1 MPKAFDFS
9 NPPFDRLT
17 GRELERFKACL
28 DVAFFRKGQTVIRA
42 GEVPESFFIVIK
54 GAVHEVHA
62 GEVVAVHGPSDC
74 FDNSLLVERQS
85 RHAFIVQEEAIC
97 YLLPVDELID
107 LTANNKAFAEFFF
120 RDISLKLDALAARQ
134 TIRELQPVMMAQVR
148 DAYIH
153 PPLYVDTAT
162 SAYEAARLMKDRKAT
177 SLLVRDRD
185 RVGIVTGFDLRDLVI
200 LQRKPLETPVGEAA
214 SYDPITVEAD
224 DLLVEALLRMT
235 KHGIRR
241 LVVLNQGQIL
251 GVLEQIDLLS
261 FMSSQSHIVA
271 VQIAR
276 AGSIEDLHRASAQL
290 TKLVQVLHG
299 HGTKIPHITQLVAE
313 LSRRIAAKL
322 YGMVAPPE
330 LVANSCLM
338 VMGSEGRAD
347 QVLRTD
353 QDNGLILRDGFEWEG
368 LDRLA
373 QQFTEGML
381 AIGYPPC
388 PGGVMVSNPAWRRSL
403 SSWREQIR
411 TWVATPD
418 EQALMNVAIFYDAAP
433 AAGDPDLLKTAK
445 AWLVELAAADK
456 AFCARFAKAIETFD
470 VPLGIF
476 SSIIV
481 ERGEHKD
488 QLDLKK
494 GGIFP
499 VVHGV
504 RALAL
509 EHKLTQT
516 NTIERIYRLKEL
528 GLFDQEFATNLAEA
542 YNFLLGLRLHA
553 RLAKLQLEQPLD
565 NFIRPFDLNRF
576 ERDLLKDSL
585 GIVNQFRDLV
595 RYHFHLK
602 MF

>member
-1 MPKAFDFS
+1 VPKAFDFS

-17 GRELERFKACL
+17 GRELERFKASL
-28 DVAFFRKGQTVIRA
+28 DVAFYRKGDTVIRA
-42 GEVPESFFIVIK
+42 GAVPESFFVIIK
-54 GAVHEVHA
+54 GAVQELNA
-62 GEVVAVHGPSDC
+62 GEVVAVHGPNDC
-74 FDNSLLVERQS
+74 FDTSLLVERQS
-85 RHAFIVQEEAIC
+85 RHAFIVEEEAIC

-153 PPLYVDTAT
+153 PPLYVDITT
-162 SAYEAARLMKDRKAT
+162 SAYDAARLMSEQKAT
-177 SLLVRDRD
+177 SLLVRDGD
-185 RVGIVTGFDLRDLVI
+185 RVGIVTGFDLRELVI

-214 SYDPITVEAD
+214 SYDLISVEAT
-224 DLLVEALLRMT
+224 DLLIEALLRMT

-241 LVVLNQGQIL
+241 LVVCDQGRIV

-261 FMSSQSHIVA
+261 FLSSQSHIVA

-276 AGSIEDLHRASAQL
+276 ATTIEDLRRASAQL
-290 TKLVQVLHG
+290 TNLVRVLHG
-299 HGTKIPHITQLVAE
+299 HGTKISYVTQLVAE
-313 LSRRIAAKL
+313 LSRRIGAKL
-322 YGMVAPPE
+322 YAMVAPPE
-330 LVANSCLM
+330 LIANSCLI

-353 QDNGLILRDGFEWEG
+353 QDNGLILRDGFECEG
-368 LDRLA
+368 LDGIA
-373 QQFTEGML
+373 QELTEGFI

-403 SSWREQIR
+403 ASWREQIR

-418 EQALMNVAIFYDAAP
+418 ESALMNVAILYDAAP
-433 AAGDPDLLKTAK
+433 AAGDPSLLEAAK
-445 AWLVELAAADK
+445 SWLFELAGEDK
-456 AFCARFAKAIETFD
+456 AFCARFAKAIESFD

-476 SSIIV
+476 SNIIV
-481 ERGEHKD
+481 ERGEHRD
-488 QLDLKK
+488 ELDLKK

-499 VVHGV
+499 IVHGV

-509 EHKLTQT
+509 EHKLTET
-516 NTIERIYRLKEL
+516 NTNERIRHLKEL

-542 YNFLLGLRLHA
+542 YSFLLSLRLEA

-565 NFIRPFDLNRF
+565 NFVRPFDLNKF
-576 ERDLLKDSL
+576 ERDLFKDAL
-585 GIVNQFRDLV
+585 GIVNQFRDLI
-595 RYHFHLK
+595 RYHFNLK

>member
-1 MPKAFDFS
+1 VPKAFDFS

-17 GRELERFKACL
+17 GHELERFKASL
-28 DVAFFRKGQTVIRA
+28 DIAFFRKGDTVIRP
-42 GEVPESFFIVIK
+42 GEVPESFFVIIK
-54 GAVHEVHA
+54 GAIQEVNA
-62 GEVVAVHGPSDC
+62 GEVVAVHGPNDC
-74 FDNSLLVERQS
+74 FDTSLLVERQS
-85 RHAFIVQEEAIC
+85 RHAFIVEEEAIC

-153 PPLYVDTAT
+153 PPLYVDTTT
-162 SAYEAARLMKDRKAT
+162 SAYEAARLMSDRKAT
-177 SLLVRDRD
+177 SLLVRDDD
-185 RVGIVTGFDLRDLVI
+185 RVGIVTGFDLRELVI
-200 LQRKPLETPVGEAA
+200 LQRKPLETPVGEATT
-214 SYDPITVEAD
+214 YDLISIEAI

-241 LVVLNQGQIL
+241 LVVFDQGQIV

-276 AGSIEDLHRASAQL
+276 AHTIEDLRSASAQL
-290 TKLVQVLHG
+290 TTLVQVLHG
-299 HGTKIPHITQLVAE
+299 HGTKIPYITQLVAE
-313 LSRRIAAKL
+313 LSRRIAARL

-330 LVANSCLM
+330 LVANSCLI

-368 LDRLA
+368 LDRIA
-373 QQFTEGML
+373 EEFTEGL
-381 AIGYPPC
+381 IAIGYPPC

-403 SSWREQIR
+403 SSWRDQIR
-411 TWVATPD
+411 TWVVTPD

-433 AAGDPDLLKTAK
+433 AAGDPGLLKAAK
-445 AWLVELAAADK
+445 AWLFELAAENK
-456 AFCARFAKAIETFD
+456 AFCARFAKAIESFD

-481 ERGEHKD
+481 ERGEHRD
-488 QLDLKK
+488 QLDVKK

-499 VVHGV
+499 IVHGV
-504 RALAL
+504 RAFAL
-509 EHKLTQT
+509 EHKLAET
-516 NTIERIYRLKEL
+516 NTNQRIHHLKEI

-542 YNFLLGLRLHA
+542 YSFLLGLRLQA

-565 NFIRPFDLNRF
+565 NFIRPFELNRF
-576 ERDLLKDSL
+576 ERDLLKDAL
-585 GIVNQFRDLV
+585 LIVNQFRDLV
-595 RYHFHLK
+595 RHHFNLR

>member
-1 MPKAFDFS
+1 VAKAFDFS
-9 NPPFDRLT
+9 TPPFDRLT
-17 GRELERFKACL
+17 ARELERFKASL
-28 DVAFFRKGQTVIRA
+28 DVAFLRKGATVIRA
-42 GEVPESFFIVIK
+42 GEVPESFFIIVK
-54 GAVHEVHA
+54 GAIQEVNA
-62 GEVVAVHGPSDC
+62 GEVVAVHGPNDC
-74 FDNSLLVERQS
+74 FDTSLLVERQS
-85 RHAFIVQEEAIC
+85 RHAFIVEEEAIC

-162 SAYEAARLMKDRKAT
+162 SAYEAARLMSEKKAT
-177 SLLVRDRD
+177 SLLVRAGD
-185 RVGIVTGFDLRDLVI
+185 RVGIVTGFDLRELVI

-214 SYDPITVEAD
+214 HYDLISVEAR
-224 DLLVEALLRMT
+224 DLLIEALLRMT

-241 LVVLNQGQIL
+241 LVVFDQGQIL

-276 AGSIEDLHRASAQL
+276 ASGIDDLRRASAQL

-299 HGTKIPHITQLVAE
+299 HGTKIPYITQLVAE

-322 YGMVAPPE
+322 YDMVAPPE
-330 LVANSCLM
+330 LVANSCLI

-353 QDNGLILRDGFEWEG
+353 QDNGMILRDGFECEG
-368 LDRLA
+368 LERIA
-373 QQFTEGML
+373 QDFTEGL
-381 AIGYPPC
+381 IAIGYPPC
-388 PGGVMVSNPAWRRSL
+388 PGGVMVSNPAWRRPM

-411 TWVATPD
+411 RWVATPD

-433 AAGDPDLLKTAK
+433 AAGDAGLLDATK
-445 AWLVELAAADK
+445 AWLFELAAEHQ
-456 AFCARFAKAIETFD
+456 AFCARFAQAIESFD

-481 ERGEHKD
+481 ERGEHRD

-509 EHKLTQT
+509 ERRLTET
-516 NTIERIYRLKEL
+516 NTIQRIYHLQEL

-542 YNFLLGLRLHA
+542 YSFMLGLRLQA

-565 NFIRPFDLNRF
+565 NFIRPFELNKF
-576 ERDLLKDSL
+576 ERDLLKDAL
-585 GIVNQFRDLV
+585 VIVNQFRDLV
-595 RYHFHLK
+595 RHHFNLK

>member
-1 MPKAFDFS
+1 VPKAFDFS
-9 NPPFDRLT
+9 NPPFDRLS

-28 DVAFFRKGQTVIRA
+28 DVAFFRKGQTVIRP
-42 GEVPESFFIVIK
+42 GEVPESFFVIVK
-54 GAVHEVHA
+54 GAIQEVNA
-62 GEVVAVHGPSDC
+62 GEVVAVHGPNDC
-74 FDNSLLVERQS
+74 FDTSLLVERQS
-85 RHAFIVQEEAIC
+85 RHAFIVEEEAIC

-153 PPLYVDTAT
+153 PPLYVDTTT
-162 SAYEAARLMKDRKAT
+162 SAYDAARLMHDRKAT
-177 SLLVRDRD
+177 SLLVRDGA
-185 RVGIVTGFDLRDLVI
+185 RVGIVTGFDLRALVI
-200 LQRKPLETPVGEAA
+200 LQRRPLETPVGEAA
-214 SYDPITVEAD
+214 TYDLISIEAD

-241 LVVLNQGQIL
+241 LIVFDHGKIM

-261 FMSSQSHIVA
+261 FLSSQSHIVA
-271 VQIAR
+271 VQISR
-276 AGSIEDLHRASAQL
+276 ASSIEDLHRASVQL

-299 HGTKIPHITQLVAE
+299 HGTKIPYITQLVAE
-313 LSRRIAAKL
+313 LSRRIAARL

-330 LVANSCLM
+330 LVANSCLV

-353 QDNGLILRDGFEWEG
+353 QDNGLILRDGLVCEG
-368 LDRLA
+368 LDSIA
-373 QQFTEGML
+373 QQFTEGL
-381 AIGYPPC
+381 IAIGYPPC

-411 TWVATPD
+411 TWVDRPD
-418 EQALMNVAIFYDAAP
+418 EQALMNVAIFCDAAP
-433 AAGDPDLLKTAK
+433 AAGDPSLLQATK
-445 AWLVELAAADK
+445 AWLFELAAENK
-456 AFCARFAKAIETFD
+456 AFCARFAKAIESFD

-476 SSIIV
+476 SNIIV
-481 ERGEHKD
+481 ERGEHAD

-499 VVHGV
+499 IVHGV

-509 EHKLTQT
+509 EHKLTET
-516 NTIERIYRLKEL
+516 NTIERIQRLREL

-542 YNFLLGLRLHA
+542 YNFLLGIRLQA

-565 NFIRPFDLNRF
+565 NFIRPFDLNKF
-576 ERDLLKDSL
+576 ERDLLKDAL

-595 RYHFHLK
+595 RYHFNLK